1 MEISDDFKNE
11 LETIMEKWIKLLH
24 DLDPKFM
31 EMLKL
36 QLDYENR
43 LENLQTFLRME
54 VGKEIEKAFH
64 SEFPNDE
71 YTPNVKKEL
80 AKITSNYHDPLLET
94 IKKLEYISRKA

>member
-11 LETIMEKWIKLLH
+11 LETILEKWIKLLH

-43 LENLQTFLRME
+43 LENLQTFLRQE
-54 VGKEIEKAFH
+54 VDKEIEKAFH

-80 AKITSNYHDPLLET
+80 AKITSNYHEPLLET
-94 IKKLEYISRKA
+94 ITKLE

>member
-1 MEISDDFKNE
+1 METSDDFKKE

-24 DLDPKFM
+24 NLDPKFM

-43 LENLQTFLRME
+43 LENLQTFLRQE
-54 VGKEIEKAFH
+54 VDTEIEKAFH

-71 YTPNVKKEL
+71 YTSNVKKEL
-80 AKITSNYHDPLLET
+80 AKITSNYHNQLLET
-94 IKKLEYISRKA
+94 IKKLE

>member
-11 LETIMEKWIKLLH
+11 LETIMKKWIKLLH

-43 LENLQTFLRME
+43 LENLQTFLRNE
-54 VGKEIEKAFH
+54 VDTEIEKAFH
-64 SEFPNDE
+64 SEFPNDK
-71 YTPNVKKEL
+71 YTPNIKKEL
-80 AKITSNYHDPLLET
+80 VKITSNFHDPLLET
-94 IKKLEYISRKA
+94 IKKLA

>member
-11 LETIMEKWIKLLH
+11 LETIMKKWIKLLH

-43 LENLQTFLRME
+43 LENLQAFLRKE
-54 VGKEIEKAFH
+54 VDTEIEKAFH
-64 SEFPNDE
+64 SEFPNED
-71 YTPNVKKEL
+71 YTPNVKMKIDE
-80 AKITSNYHDPLLET
+80 ITSNYHEQILKT
-94 IKKLEYISRKA
+94 IEKLE

>member
-11 LETIMEKWIKLLH
+11 LETIMKKWIKLLH
-24 DLDPKFM
+24 DLDPQFM
-31 EMLKL
+31 EMMKL

-43 LENLQTFLRME
+43 LENLQTFLGKE
-54 VGKEIEKAFH
+54 VDTEIEKAFH

-80 AKITSNYHDPLLET
+80 AKITSNYHDQLLET
-94 IKKLEYISRKA
+94 IKKLE

>member
-11 LETIMEKWIKLLH
+11 LETIMKKWIELLH

-43 LENLQTFLRME
+43 LKNLQAFLRKE
-54 VGKEIEKAFH
+54 VDIEIEKAFH

-71 YTPNVKKEL
+71 YTPSVKKEL
-80 AKITSNYHDPLLET
+80 AKITSTYHDQLLET
-94 IKKLEYISRKA
+94 IKKLE